1 MRHVQRVR
9 SHVQL
14 SEPTE
19 DGLRAAHGT
28 GSHVAPLFDP
38 DDDRA
43 QPLRKRALTRVIR
56 SITILGWIRQYSR
69 VDLFGDLRSGLTV
82 SVILVPQAI
91 AYALLVEV
99 QPVYGLYSAFVPLFA
114 YAIFTTARH
123 VSIGPFALLSLVVA
137 SVAKGLVPTD
147 HTDAVRARG
156 STHAISQLRI
166 HARYIVWSQSDPRS
180 RNRPPFILMRTP
192 SHTAHARMQEY
203 LSCVLTLSVLSGIVQ
218 IVMGC
223 VGLGVIASLLADP
236 CIAGFTTAVAL
247 IIMASQVR
255 LAGTG

>member
-1 MRHVQRVR
+1 MQHVQRVR

-156 STHAISQLRI
+156 STHAISQLR
-166 HARYIVWSQSDPRS
+166 
-180 RNRPPFILMRTP
+180 NRPPFILMRTP

-223 VGLGVIASLLADP
+223 VGLGVVASLLADP